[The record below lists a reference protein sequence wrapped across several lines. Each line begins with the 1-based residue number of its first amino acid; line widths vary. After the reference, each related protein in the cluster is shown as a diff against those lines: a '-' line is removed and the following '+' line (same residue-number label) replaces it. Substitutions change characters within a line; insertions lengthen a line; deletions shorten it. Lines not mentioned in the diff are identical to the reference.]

1 LPDSKTLLLPVLR
14 AFADGAE
21 HTSEEIQERM
31 KVQFEIAPH
40 ELLPKQND
48 RISVFHNNV
57 ALALANLQGA
67 PHRGSKCME
76 KVGEKRYKIAE
87 HGKTILKRNPSSLTI
102 KDL

>member
-1 LPDSKTLLLPVLR
+1 
-14 AFADGAE
+14 
-21 HTSEEIQERM
+21 M

-40 ELLPKQND
+40 ELLPKDND
-48 RISVFHNNV
+48 RISVLHNNV

-87 HGKTILKRNPSSLTI
+87 HGKTILKWNPSSLTI
-102 KDL
+102 KLVGITRRMRTLRSGKENIVPRC